1 MIIVSKENYVVKNTI
16 SSETHATLPKWLT
29 SLERHTS
36 KSTVR
41 KNMILEATHFK
52 LPKSKRQSQCP
63 FIVFSGFLSSALSRD
78 GHPKIYFPL
87 NLPRETQLF
96 PATAHGHQSHGKS
109 FLDPS
114 WENTCRFFIFYSD
127 YWKTKQTLFLPISI
141 TSQGKT
147 WGIIFLKNLTTDNEE
162 GGE

>member
-1 MIIVSKENYVVKNTI
+1 MNIVSKENYVVKNPI
-16 SSETHATLPKWLT
+16 SSEVHATLPKRLT

-52 LPKSKRQSQCP
+52 LPKSISQSQRP

-87 NLPRETQLF
+87 NLPRETQVF

-114 WENTCRFFIFYSD
+114 WESTCGFFIFYSE
-127 YWKTKQTLFLPISI
+127 Y
-141 TSQGKT
+141 
-147 WGIIFLKNLTTDNEE
+147 
-162 GGE
+162 